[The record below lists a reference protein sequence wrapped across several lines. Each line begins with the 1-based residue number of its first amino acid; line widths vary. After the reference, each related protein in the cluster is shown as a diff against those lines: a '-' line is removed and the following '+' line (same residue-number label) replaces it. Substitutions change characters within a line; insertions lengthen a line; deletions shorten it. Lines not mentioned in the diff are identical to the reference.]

1 MYVLLPLIYL
11 KGLPRWCSGKE
22 STCQCRRC
30 KRCGFDPWVGK
41 IPWSR
46 KWQPTPV
53 FLTGKFLRA
62 WQATV
67 HGVTKSW
74 TQLTH
79 THTHTHTHTIWKAA
93 IKETLMSALKHFT
106 CSVNSFCNDYTH
118 STGNRPFPLRSPKT
132 SKEKHL
138 ELFSLAW

>member
-1 MYVLLPLIYL
+1 M
-11 KGLPRWCSGKE
+11 KGLPRWHSGKE

-30 KRCGFDPWVGK
+30 KRCGFDSWVGK

-53 FLTGKFLRA
+53 FLSGKFLRA

-67 HGVTKSW
+67 HGVTELD
-74 TQLTH
+74 TTETH
-79 THTHTHTHTIWKAA
+79 THTHTHTQFEKQQLRKHC
-93 IKETLMSALKHFT
+93 MSALKHFT
-106 CSVNSFCNDYTH
+106 CSVNSFCNDYTQ
-118 STGNRPFPLRSPKT
+118 STGTRPFPLRSPKT